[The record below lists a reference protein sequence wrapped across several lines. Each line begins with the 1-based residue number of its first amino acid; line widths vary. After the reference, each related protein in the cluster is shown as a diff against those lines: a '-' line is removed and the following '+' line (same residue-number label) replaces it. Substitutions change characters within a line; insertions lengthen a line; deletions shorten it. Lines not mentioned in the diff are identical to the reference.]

1 MTAAPAMPMT
11 QADDVLAALGDAT
24 RRAIH
29 RIVLQ
34 GPQSVSALAQA
45 LGVTLTAISQHLR
58 ILQACGLLQTR
69 KVGRVRIC
77 EMDLRGLDVL
87 ADWVTLN
94 RQLWDSRFDALEAML
109 GEDEGPPGPVPVQD
123 PPLRPTTRKSGRSS

>member
-1 MTAAPAMPMT
+1 MTPAMPMT
-11 QADDVLAALGDAT
+11 EADDVLAALGDAT

-45 LGVTLTAISQHLR
+45 LGVTLTAISQHVR

-77 EMDLRGLDVL
+77 EMDRRGLDVL
-87 ADWVTLN
+87 ADWVALN
-94 RQLWDSRFDALEAML
+94 RQLWDSRFDALDAML
-109 GEDEGPPGPVPVQD
+109 HEGDGAQ
-123 PPLRPTTRKSGRSS
+123 